1 MASIFRLPGV
11 VAYTVMVF
19 LNAFVDVGHKI
30 IVQNT
35 LFKTLDGNEQIIMT
49 AFLNSL
55 ILLPLALLFS
65 PSGFLSDRYSK
76 PHVIRVAAALAVV
89 LTLGIT
95 ACYYYGNFELAFAM
109 TLLLA
114 IQSAIYSPAKY
125 GYIRELVGKPK
136 LSQGNAVV
144 QSVTIAA
151 ILFGTFICS
160 IAFEALLPE
169 QQQNDASS
177 VLKSIA
183 PVGWLLVGAS
193 LIELVLAFLLPMRGA
208 ASPDLKFEFPR
219 YIRGEYLKKN
229 VSAAYNNNVIW
240 ICIVGLA
247 VFWGISQVMVTVF
260 PAHAKAS
267 LGESNTIVVQGL
279 LACTGIGI
287 VIGSAIAGKI
297 SKNYIE
303 TGFIPV
309 GAVGIAVL
317 LFTIPTLQSAIT
329 LGMAFILV
337 GICSGFFIV
346 PLNSLIQFHAK
357 ESEMARILAAN
368 NLFQT
373 LSMLAFLGLT
383 VAASIWSYS
392 SRSILVLIGVVA
404 VVGACYTLYR
414 LPHSLI
420 RFILAR
426 AVGSRYKISVL
437 GLENLPSQGGVLLL
451 GNHVSFLDW
460 AIVGIASPRKVRFVM
475 HREYYNRWYLKWFL
489 DLVGCIPISPG
500 RSEKALSTVSES
512 LNRGQVV
519 CLFPEGALTHNGQLG
534 KFKRGFEIAAR
545 NTAAVIIPFYIQGM
559 WGSRFSK
566 SIHHGKESQS
576 GTSYNITFAFGEALP
591 IDSVASRVK
600 QAVFELSTPVWDAA
614 SRSLGCI
621 AHEWLDTALARP
633 RESAVAELTG
643 KPLTNSKLVAASVLF
658 SKRIRKRSPEQNI
671 GLLLPPGAGG
681 IIANLAVWLC
691 GKAVVNLNYSASP
704 EVILAGIKKADLQ
717 SIYTSK
723 VFIRKLKDRGIDLEN
738 LLDSVNTYYLE
749 DIKGEIGKVEQLAT
763 YAMVRV
769 LPAGLTKSI
778 FSTKVSPESDA
789 AILFSSGSEGTPKG
803 IQLSHRNLLTNVKQV
818 ATVLNA
824 QRNDRILGTLP
835 IFHAFGLTATTLL
848 PLIEGLPVICH
859 PDPTDGVNV
868 AKVIAKHKATLM
880 FGTSTFLRLYIRNR
894 RIEPIMF
901 SSIRLVVAGAEK
913 LSPEVVSGFKQRFG
927 KDVYEGFGATET
939 APVAAVNL
947 PDAIDERSL
956 KVVPGGRPGTVG
968 LPVPGSSFRVVDP
981 ETLAVLPESEAGL
994 ILISGPQV
1002 MKGYLHDEEKTAEA
1016 IVEIAG
1022 TRWYKTGD
1030 KGFLDED
1037 GYLTIVDRYS
1047 RFAKIGGEMVSLTA
1061 VEEATR
1067 KVINN
1072 EDVDLVAVTVPDF
1085 RKGERIILM
1094 VATNQTGLKVDS
1106 IKQLLIEN
1114 KCNPLLLPSETREI
1128 DRVPKLGSGKTDFSN
1143 AKKLAMEKGQ
1153 VSNQQ

>member
-1 MASIFRLPGV
+1 
-11 VAYTVMVF
+11 
-19 LNAFVDVGHKI
+19 
-30 IVQNT
+30 
-35 LFKTLDGNEQIIMT
+35 
-49 AFLNSL
+49 
-55 ILLPLALLFS
+55 
-65 PSGFLSDRYSK
+65 
-76 PHVIRVAAALAVV
+76 VIKAAAALAVA

-144 QSVTIAA
+144 QSATIAA

-169 QQQNDASS
+169 QEQYGASS
-177 VLKSIA
+177 VIKSIA
-183 PVGWLLVGAS
+183 PVGWLLVGAC
-193 LIELVLAFLLPMRGA
+193 LIELVLAFLLPKRDA
-208 ASPDLKFEFPR
+208 ASPDLRFEIPR

-229 VSAAYNNNVIW
+229 ISVAYNNSVIW
-240 ICIVGLA
+240 ICIVGLS

-267 LGESNTIVVQGL
+267 LGETNTIVVQGL

-287 VIGSAIAGKI
+287 VIGSAFAGKI

-303 TGFIPV
+303 TGFIPI

-317 LFTIPTLQSAIT
+317 LFLIPTLENAFTI
-329 LGMAFILV
+329 GGAFILV

-383 VAASIWSYS
+383 VVSSIWSFS
-392 SRSILVLIGVVA
+392 SKSILEFIGVVA

-426 AVGSRYKISVL
+426 AIGTHYKISVL

-475 HREYYNRWYLKWFL
+475 HRDYYNRWYLKWFFN
-489 DLVGCIPISPG
+489 LVGCIPISPVS
-500 RSEKALSTVSES
+500 SEKALSTVTKS
-512 LNRGQVV
+512 LNSGQVV

-545 NTAAVIIPFYIQGM
+545 NASAVIIPFYIQGM

-576 GTSYNITFAFGEALP
+576 GTNYKITFAFGEALP
-591 IDSVASRVK
+591 IDVVASRVK
-600 QAVFELSTPVWDAA
+600 QAVFELSTPAWDAA

-621 AHEWLDTALARP
+621 AHEWLDTALSRP
-633 RESAVAELTG
+633 RKIAVAELTG
-643 KPLTNSKLVAASVLF
+643 KPLTNAKLVAASIMF
-658 SKRIRKRSPEQNI
+658 SRRIRKHSGEQNI
-671 GLLLPPGAGG
+671 GILLPPGSGG
-681 IIANLAVWLC
+681 IIANLAVWIC
-691 GKAVVNLNYSASP
+691 GRAVVNLNYSAST
-704 EVILAGIKKADLQ
+704 EAVLAGAKQARLQ
-717 SIYTSK
+717 SIYTSR
-723 VFIRKLKDRGIDLEN
+723 VFIRKLQDRGIDMED
-738 LLDSVNTYYLE
+738 LLGSVNTYYLE
-749 DIKGEIGKVEQLAT
+749 DIKGNIGKGEQLAT

-769 LPAGLTKSI
+769 FPAGLIKSI
-778 FSTKVSPESDA
+778 FTKKATPESDA

-803 IQLSHRNLLTNVKQV
+803 IQLSHRNLLINVKQI

-868 AKVIAKHKATLM
+868 AKVVAKHKATLM

-947 PDAIDERSL
+947 PDEIDERSL
-956 KVVPGGRPGTVG
+956 KVLPGGRAGTVG
-968 LPVPGSSFRVVDP
+968 LPVPGSSFRIVNPDTLAILP
-981 ETLAVLPESEAGL
+981 ETEAGL

-1037 GYLTIVDRYS
+1037 GYLTIIDRYS

-1061 VEEATR
+1061 VEEAAR
-1067 KVINN
+1067 KVIND
-1072 EDVDLVAVTVPDF
+1072 EDVDLVAVTAPDS
-1085 RKGERIILM
+1085 RKGERIVLM
-1094 VATNQTGLKVDS
+1094 VATNQTDLKVDS
-1106 IKQLLIEN
+1106 IKQLLIED
-1114 KCNPLLLPSETREI
+1114 KCNPLLLPSEIREI

-1143 AKKLAMEKGQ
+1143 AKKMIMDE
-1153 VSNQQ
+1153 NQA